1 MSAVKHTPG
10 PWYLAGDA
18 DGTMITTGGQPIA
31 VWPPQGG
38 TIEQCANARLIAA
51 APDMVRALE
60 LLLREHDALQM
71 ATGYK
76 GDRWAAATYARSI
89 LKKAKGEA

>member
-1 MSAVKHTPG
+1 MNAVKHTPG

-38 TIEQCANARLIAA
+38 TIEQCANARLITT
-51 APDMVRALE
+51 APDMFDVLSLLVHGDGQPDKMPRIMADARA
-60 LLLREHDALQM
+60 AL
-71 ATGYK
+71 A
-76 GDRWAAATYARSI
+76 
-89 LKKAKGEA
+89 KAKGK